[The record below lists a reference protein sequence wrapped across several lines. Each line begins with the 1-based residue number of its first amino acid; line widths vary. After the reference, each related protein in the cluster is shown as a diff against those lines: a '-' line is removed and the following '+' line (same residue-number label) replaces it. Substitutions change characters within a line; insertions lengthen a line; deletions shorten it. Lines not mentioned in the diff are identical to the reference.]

1 MWASLELQ
9 VVNGRGPVT
18 PRLQFVFTARPVE
31 YARVILRDVT
41 LRVEHRRELI
51 GEHRAVQLEIIH
63 ANTQV
68 VFEPVT
74 SHRALQWVTD
84 SLVASSTSVQLDATL
99 QGVAA
104 FAMDLDAPT
113 TYQRQRLINDPEPGQ
128 WKDFLVSSSYARPLL
143 LPRADWYAQVLAP
156 TRNEQYRYLE
166 VLLPRGD
173 DPLHQ
178 EWANSLSH
186 LDEAERA
193 YAAGDDVAVFSRLR
207 ASLDALPGAKKAI
220 LDGIADEEKRQR
232 LDELLKRAG
241 EFLHSG
247 RHVSSTG

>member
-1 MWASLELQ
+1 MTIDSPAFRPAIRVLAKRVAAGKRANVTTRLNLSSVQSSGLAVPGSLEVAESAGRMWASLELQ

-41 LRVEHRRELI
+41 LRGRTSTGADRRAPSGATRNYPRQRPGRL
-51 GEHRAVQLEIIH
+51 RA
-63 ANTQV
+63 
-68 VFEPVT
+68 
-74 SHRALQWVTD
+74 SHVARALQWVTD
-84 SLVASSTSVQLDATL
+84 SLVASSTSIQLDATL

-156 TRNEQYRYLE
+156 TRNEQYRYLGVSYPGVMIRCPE
-166 VLLPRGD
+166 MGKQL
-173 DPLHQ
+173 
-178 EWANSLSH
+178 
-186 LDEAERA
+186 
-193 YAAGDDVAVFSRLR
+193 VA
-207 ASLDALPGAKKAI
+207 P
-220 LDGIADEEKRQR
+220 
-232 LDELLKRAG
+232 
-241 EFLHSG
+241 
-247 RHVSSTG
+247 

>member
-1 MWASLELQ
+1 
-9 VVNGRGPVT
+9 
-18 PRLQFVFTARPVE
+18 
-31 YARVILRDVT
+31 
-41 LRVEHRRELI
+41 
-51 GEHRAVQLEIIH
+51 
-63 ANTQV
+63 
-68 VFEPVT
+68 
-74 SHRALQWVTD
+74 
-84 SLVASSTSVQLDATL
+84 
-99 QGVAA
+99 
-104 FAMDLDAPT
+104 
-113 TYQRQRLINDPEPGQ
+113 
-128 WKDFLVSSSYARPLL
+128 
-143 LPRADWYAQVLAP
+143 LAP

-166 VLLPRGD
+166 VALPRSD

-220 LDGIADEEKRQR
+220 LDGIADDEKRQR

-247 RHVSSTG
+247 RHVSSTGSTAGTFPVDHMDAAFALDLMRVMLSHLSLMLSAERDQT